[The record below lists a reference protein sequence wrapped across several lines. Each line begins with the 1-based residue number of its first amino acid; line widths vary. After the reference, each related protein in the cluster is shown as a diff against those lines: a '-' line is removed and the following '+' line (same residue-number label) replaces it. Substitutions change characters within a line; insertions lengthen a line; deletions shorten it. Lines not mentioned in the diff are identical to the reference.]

1 MTARTEQTAELPG
14 IPAGRSAWQ
23 TRHQRRHS
31 AAFWIV
37 AAAFCVNLA
46 FSAVPTP
53 LYVIYQQRDHFSTL
67 MITVVYAVYAVGVIV
82 SLFLGGHV
90 SDWVG
95 RRRVLVPALAVN
107 VASALLFIAFP
118 SLPGLILARV
128 VSGVSIGL
136 TTGTATAYL
145 AELHAGAGGSP
156 TGRRPQVVATAANLG
171 GIGVGPLG
179 AGMLAQFAPLPLVV
193 PYVIFGGV
201 LVVLALLI
209 AFAPETA
216 SLPDP
221 RPAWRPQRAAIPAH
235 ARGTFFAAMGAAA
248 AAFAV
253 YGVFNSLMPGFLAG
267 TMHETSYAV
276 AGAVAFSA
284 FAAGA
289 IAQIALGT
297 ASTATTLKVSVPVL
311 LAGLALFTVGMWV
324 PSLPLFVIGGI
335 VTGAGGGLVFR
346 GSLVAAAGTAPP
358 ESRAEVLAGFFLGAY
373 VGLSMPVIALG
384 VATEYVAPRDVMR
397 IVDDG
402 VGYNPAE
409 VENRPGHLGLVLMCE
424 RAYLAGGWCRIEST
438 PGAGTTVE
446 FWIPLGGI
454 PTRPETSGEYVA

>member
-1 MTARTEQTAELPG
+1 MTARTERTAALPG
-14 IPAGRSAWQ
+14 IPAVKRGWE
-23 TRHQRRHS
+23 TRRQRRHS
-31 AAFWIV
+31 AAFWVV

-118 SLPGLILARV
+118 SLPGLIIARV

-145 AELHAGAGGSP
+145 AELHLGAGGSP
-156 TGRRPQVVATAANLG
+156 AGRRPQVVATAANLG

-179 AGMLAQFAPLPLVV
+179 AGLLAQFVRSPLVI

-201 LVVLALLI
+201 LVALATVI

-216 SLPDP
+216 SRPDP
-221 RPAWRPQRAAIPAH
+221 RPAWRPQRVAIPAH
-235 ARGTFFAAMGAAA
+235 ARGAFFAAMGAAA

-289 IAQIALGT
+289 VAQIALGT

-311 LAGLALFTVGMWV
+311 LAGLALFTVGMWG

-373 VGLSMPVIALG
+373 VGLSAPVIALG
-384 VATEYVAPRDVMR
+384 VATEYVAPRDVMLVFVVLAA
-397 IVDDG
+397 IAIAAG
-402 VGYNPAE
+402 VRA
-409 VENRPGHLGLVLMCE
+409 VL
-424 RAYLAGGWCRIEST
+424 RHDRDHH
-438 PGAGTTVE
+438 
-446 FWIPLGGI
+446 
-454 PTRPETSGEYVA
+454 

>member
-1 MTARTEQTAELPG
+1 MLNTMTTSTTRTERTERTERTAALPG
-14 IPAGRSAWQ
+14 TPAREAARA
-23 TRHQRRHS
+23 TRRRRHHS
-31 AAFWIV
+31 AAFWVV
-37 AAAFCVNLA
+37 AAAFCFNLA

-53 LYVIYQQRDHFSTL
+53 LYAIYQHRDHFSTL

-107 VASALLFIAFP
+107 VASAVLFIAFP
-118 SLPGLILARV
+118 SLAGLIIARV

-145 AELHAGAGGSP
+145 AELHLGAGGSP
-156 TGRRPQVVATAANLG
+156 AGRRPQVVATAANLG
-171 GIGVGPLG
+171 GIGVGPLC
-179 AGMLAQFAPLPLVV
+179 AGLLAQFVPSPLVV
-193 PYVIFGGV
+193 PYVIVGGV

-216 SLPDP
+216 SRPDP
-221 RPAWRPQRAAIPAH
+221 QPAWRPQRVAIPAH
-235 ARGTFFAAMGAAA
+235 ARGTFFAATGAAA

-253 YGVFNSLMPGFLAG
+253 FGVYNSLMPGFLAG

-289 IAQIALGT
+289 IAQIVLGT
-297 ASTATTLKVSVPVL
+297 ASVATTLKTAVPVL
-311 LAGLALFTVGMWV
+311 FAGLTLFTVGMWL
-324 PSLPLFVIGGI
+324 PSLPVFVIGGI

-346 GSLVAAAGTAPP
+346 GSLVAAASTAPAG
-358 ESRAEVLAGFFLGAY
+358 SRAEVLAGFFLGAY
-373 VGLSMPVIALG
+373 IGLSAPVIALG
-384 VATEYVAPRDVMR
+384 VATEYVAARDVM
-397 IVDDG
+397 
-402 VGYNPAE
+402 
-409 VENRPGHLGLVLMCE
+409 LVFVV
-424 RAYLAGGWCRIEST
+424 LAAIAVAA
-438 PGAGTTVE
+438 GARSV
-446 FWIPLGGI
+446 L
-454 PTRPETSGEYVA
+454 RHQSA

>member
-1 MTARTEQTAELPG
+1 MTARTDQTAALPG
-14 IPAGRSAWQ
+14 IPAVKRGWE
-23 TRHQRRHS
+23 TRQQRRHS
-31 AAFWIV
+31 AAFWVV

-118 SLPGLILARV
+118 SLPGLIIARV

-145 AELHAGAGGSP
+145 AELHLGAGGSP

-179 AGMLAQFAPLPLVV
+179 AGLLAQFVRWPLVI

-201 LVVLALLI
+201 LVALATLI

-216 SLPDP
+216 SRPDP
-221 RPAWRPQRAAIPAH
+221 RPAWRPQRVAIPAH

-289 IAQIALGT
+289 VAQIALGT
-297 ASTATTLKVSVPVL
+297 AGTATTLKVSVPVL

-373 VGLSMPVIALG
+373 VGLSAPVIALG
-384 VATEYVAPRDVMR
+384 VATEYVAPRDVMLVFVVLAA
-397 IVDDG
+397 IAIAAG
-402 VGYNPAE
+402 VRA
-409 VENRPGHLGLVLMCE
+409 VLRHE
-424 RAYLAGGWCRIEST
+424 RDHR
-438 PGAGTTVE
+438 
-446 FWIPLGGI
+446 
-454 PTRPETSGEYVA
+454 

>member
-1 MTARTEQTAELPG
+1 MTASTERTAARPG
-14 IPAGRSAWQ
+14 IPAREPARR
-23 TRHQRRHS
+23 TRHQRHHS
-31 AAFWIV
+31 AAFWVV

-53 LYVIYQQRDHFSTL
+53 LYAIYQQRDHFSTL
-67 MITVVYAVYAVGVIV
+67 MITVVYAVYAIGVIV
-82 SLFLGGHV
+82 SLFLGGHI

-107 VASALLFIAFP
+107 VASAVLFIAFP
-118 SLPGLILARV
+118 SLAGLIIARV

-136 TTGTATAYL
+136 TTGPTTAYL
-145 AELHAGAGGSP
+145 AELHVGAGGSP

-179 AGMLAQFAPLPLVV
+179 AGLLAQFAPLPLVL

-216 SLPDP
+216 SRPDP
-221 RPAWRPQRAAIPAH
+221 RPAWRPQRVAIPAH
-235 ARGTFFAAMGAAA
+235 ARGTFFAATGAAA

-253 YGVFNSLMPGFLAG
+253 YGVFNSLMPGFLAH
-267 TMHETSYAV
+267 TMHETSFAV

-289 IAQIALGT
+289 VAQIALGT
-297 ASTATTLKVSVPVL
+297 ASIARTLKVAVPVL
-311 LAGLALFTVGMWV
+311 FAGLTLFTVGMWL
-324 PSLPLFVIGGI
+324 PSLPVFVIGGI
-335 VTGAGGGLVFR
+335 GTAGGGLVFR
-346 GSLVAAAGTAPP
+346 GSLVAAASTAPP

-373 VGLSMPVIALG
+373 IGLSAPVIALG
-384 VATEYVAPRDVMR
+384 VATEYAPARDVM
-397 IVDDG
+397 
-402 VGYNPAE
+402 
-409 VENRPGHLGLVLMCE
+409 LVFVVLAAIAIAAGA
-424 RAYLAGGWCRIEST
+424 RAVLRHQSDQ
-438 PGAGTTVE
+438 P
-446 FWIPLGGI
+446 
-454 PTRPETSGEYVA
+454 

>member
-1 MTARTEQTAELPG
+1 MTARTEQAVALPG
-14 IPAGRSAWQ
+14 TAAGEAARAARRR
-23 TRHQRRHS
+23 RHHS
-31 AAFWIV
+31 AAFWVV

-53 LYVIYQQRDHFSTL
+53 LYVIYQHRDHFSTL
-67 MITVVYAVYAVGVIV
+67 MITVVYAVYAIGVIV

-107 VASALLFIAFP
+107 VASAVLFIAFP
-118 SLPGLILARV
+118 SLAGLIIARI

-145 AELHAGAGGSP
+145 AELHLGAGGSP
-156 TGRRPQVVATAANLG
+156 AARRPQVVATASNLG
-171 GIGVGPLG
+171 GIGIGIGVGPLG
-179 AGMLAQFAPLPLVV
+179 AGLLAQFVLWPLVI

-216 SLPDP
+216 SRPDP
-221 RPAWRPQRAAIPAH
+221 QPAWRPQRVAIPAH
-235 ARGTFFAAMGAAA
+235 ARGTFFAATGAAA

-311 LAGLALFTVGMWV
+311 FAGLTLFTVGMWL
-324 PSLPLFVIGGI
+324 PSLPVFVIGGI

-346 GSLVAAAGTAPP
+346 GSLVTAASTAPP
-358 ESRAEVLAGFFLGAY
+358 GSRAEVLAGFFLGAY
-373 VGLSMPVIALG
+373 IGLSAPVIALG
-384 VATEYVAPRDVMR
+384 VATGYVAARDVM
-397 IVDDG
+397 
-402 VGYNPAE
+402 
-409 VENRPGHLGLVLMCE
+409 LVFVV
-424 RAYLAGGWCRIEST
+424 LAAIAIA
-438 PGAGTTVE
+438 AGTRAV
-446 FWIPLGGI
+446 LHHHSDH
-454 PTRPETSGEYVA
+454 R

>member
-1 MTARTEQTAELPG
+1 M
-14 IPAGRSAWQ
+14 
-23 TRHQRRHS
+23 
-31 AAFWIV
+31 
-37 AAAFCVNLA
+37 
-46 FSAVPTP
+46 
-53 LYVIYQQRDHFSTL
+53 
-67 MITVVYAVYAVGVIV
+67 
-82 SLFLGGHV
+82 
-90 SDWVG
+90 
-95 RRRVLVPALAVN
+95 
-107 VASALLFIAFP
+107 
-118 SLPGLILARV
+118 
-128 VSGVSIGL
+128 
-136 TTGTATAYL
+136 
-145 AELHAGAGGSP
+145 
-156 TGRRPQVVATAANLG
+156 VATAANLG

-179 AGMLAQFAPLPLVV
+179 AGLLAQFVRLPLVI

-221 RPAWRPQRAAIPAH
+221 RPAWRPQRVAIPAH

-289 IAQIALGT
+289 VAQIALGS

-311 LAGLALFTVGMWV
+311 LAGLALFTVGMWL

-373 VGLSMPVIALG
+373 VGLSAPVIALG
-384 VATEYVAPRDVMR
+384 VATEYVAPRDVMLVFVVLAA
-397 IVDDG
+397 IAIAAG
-402 VGYNPAE
+402 VRA
-409 VENRPGHLGLVLMCE
+409 VLRHDRNRCSSRRRRQRHLRV
-424 RAYLAGGWCRIEST
+424 
-438 PGAGTTVE
+438 GTTALVRR
-446 FWIPLGGI
+446 G
-454 PTRPETSGEYVA
+454 

>member
-1 MTARTEQTAELPG
+1 MTARTAALPG
-14 IPAGRSAWQ
+14 IPLRERATDR
-23 TRHQRRHS
+23 RHHRRHS
-31 AAFWIV
+31 A
-37 AAAFCVNLA
+37 A

-53 LYVIYQQRDHFSTL
+53 LYAIYQQRDHFSTL
-67 MITVVYAVYAVGVIV
+67 MITVVYAVYAIGVIV

-107 VASALLFIAFP
+107 AASALLFIAFP
-118 SLPGLILARV
+118 SLPGLIIARV

-145 AELHAGAGGSP
+145 AELHLGAGGSP

-179 AGMLAQFAPLPLVV
+179 AGLLAQFVPSPLVI

-209 AFAPETA
+209 VLAPETA
-216 SLPDP
+216 SRPEP
-221 RPAWRPQRAAIPAH
+221 RPAWRPQRVAIPAH
-235 ARGTFFAAMGAAA
+235 ARGTFFAATGAAA

-253 YGVFNSLMPGFLAG
+253 YGVFNSLVPGFLAG

-284 FAAGA
+284 VAAGA
-289 IAQIALGT
+289 VAQIGLGT

-311 LAGLALFTVGMWV
+311 FTGLTLFTAGMWL
-324 PSLPLFVIGGI
+324 PSLPVFVIGGI
-335 VTGAGGGLVFR
+335 ITGAGGGLVFR
-346 GSLVAAAGTAPP
+346 GSLVGAASSAPP
-358 ESRAEVLAGFFLGAY
+358 EKRAEVLAGFFLGAY
-373 VGLSMPVIALG
+373 IGLSAPVIALG
-384 VATEYVAPRDVMR
+384 VATRYVAARDVMLVFVVLAA
-397 IVDDG
+397 IAIAAG
-402 VGYNPAE
+402 VRAVLHHHCPPPATTGFLA
-409 VENRPGHLGLVLMCE
+409 PGRRSLLRHRVKGV
-424 RAYLAGGWCRIEST
+424 
-438 PGAGTTVE
+438 
-446 FWIPLGGI
+446 
-454 PTRPETSGEYVA
+454 